1 MSRAV
6 GLIAAHELLETIKS
20 KSFLI
25 SLVLIPLLF
34 AFGIMIPQWLER
46 QTATTRTV
54 IVVDAAGGF
63 ADAFERELDRAYARR
78 VMDAVNQHLRAFAY
92 PEFRTPR
99 GLDATALPLILLKGR
114 EELTDGDADRFL
126 AQGGLDWYLT
136 IARPFLAPDSPPP
149 VVPPPAA
156 RAVPL
161 PDAFSVAQVL
171 ASPAETLRPW
181 LKGSRKL
188 NTGDGERAVTAAV
201 VFPPNVEP
209 AEPDSLAAMERG
221 TAEESVQ
228 IWSEGALPDALARRL
243 ANALDELFRERAL
256 LAAGGNPRILEAQDA
271 QAPLLELDISA
282 PEGREVTPADVVER
296 ILPRALSVLLIY
308 FLYINMFMLMSNT
321 MEEKSSRII
330 EVLVSTVRPVH
341 LMIGKLLGS
350 SLVALT
356 MFAVSVGSLIAVFMF
371 AGGSATVEFA
381 GILIDIVS
389 DSPILL
395 ALFGYFLLGYFL
407 FAGIFLTL
415 GAFCETRRDV
425 QNLGTPMALFMI
437 MVPIIVWA
445 FAEEPNS
452 GAATAL
458 SFAPFFGPFMLMAR
472 VTAEPPLLE
481 VAGAVAV
488 QLLSIVVLLWGSGKI
503 FRVAVLFSGKP
514 PKIGQLLRIVRR
526 EE

>member
-6 GLIAAHELLETIKS
+6 GLIAAHELLETVKS
-20 KSFLI
+20 KSFLV

-34 AFGIMIPQWLER
+34 AFGMLIPEWLER

-54 IVVDAAGGF
+54 IVVDAAGDF
-63 ADAFERELDRAYARR
+63 AETFERELERAYAHR
-78 VMDAVNQHLRAFAY
+78 VMYAVNQHLRAFAY
-92 PEFRTPR
+92 PEFKTPR
-99 GLDATALPLILLKGR
+99 GLDASALPIILLKGR
-114 EELTDGDADRFL
+114 DELTNTDADRFL
-126 AQGGLDWYLT
+126 SQGGLGWYMT
-136 IARPFLAPDSPPP
+136 IARPFLAPDAPPP
-149 VVPPPAA
+149 TVPPPTV
-156 RAVPL
+156 RTVPP
-161 PDAFSVAQVL
+161 PDTLSVAQVL

-181 LKGSRKL
+181 LNGARKL
-188 NTGDGERAVTAAV
+188 ETEEGERTVTAAI
-201 VFPPNVEP
+201 VFPPEIEP
-209 AEPDSLAAMERG
+209 APPDSLAAMERG
-221 TAEESVQ
+221 AAEESVQ
-228 IWSEGALPDALARRL
+228 IWSEGALPESLSRTLSDAL
-243 ANALDELFRERAL
+243 DKLFRERAL
-256 LAAGGNPRILEAQDA
+256 LAAAGDPRVLDSQEA
-271 QAPLLELDISA
+271 QAPMLKLDISA
-282 PEGREVTPADVVER
+282 PEGREVTPADVVAR

-381 GILIDIVS
+381 GILLDILT

-395 ALFGYFLLGYFL
+395 ALFGYFVLGYFL

-415 GAFCETRRDV
+415 GAFCETSRDV

-514 PKIGQLLRIVRR
+514 PKIGQLLRVLRR
-526 EE
+526 EG

>member
-1 MSRAV
+1 MSRAI
-6 GLIAAHELLETIKS
+6 GLIAAHELLETVKS
-20 KSFLI
+20 KSFLF

-46 QTATTRTV
+46 QTATTRNV
-54 IVVDAAGGF
+54 IVVDAAGGL
-63 ADAFERELDRAYARR
+63 ADAFARELDRAHARR
-78 VMDAVNQHLRAFAY
+78 VMYAVNRHLRAFAY
-92 PEFRTPR
+92 PEFKTPR
-99 GLDATALPLILLKGR
+99 GLDANALPLILLKGR
-114 EELTDGDADRFL
+114 DELTDGDADRFL
-126 AQGGLDWYLT
+126 SQGGIDWYMT
-136 IARPFLAPDSPPP
+136 IARPFLAPDAPPP
-149 VVPPPAA
+149 VAPPPVA
-156 RAVPL
+156 RLAPS
-161 PDAFSVAQVL
+161 PDELAPAQVL

-181 LKGSRKL
+181 LTGKRKL
-188 NTGDGERAVTAAV
+188 NTEDGENTVVAAV
-201 VFPPNVEP
+201 VFPAGIAP
-209 AEPDSLAAMERG
+209 AAPDSLAAMGRG
-221 TAEESVQ
+221 EVSDSVQ
-228 IWSEGALPDALARRL
+228 IWSEGALPDALARTL
-243 ANALDELFRERAL
+243 SDALDKLFRERAL
-256 LAAGGNPRILEAQDA
+256 LEAAGNPRVLQAQDA

-282 PEGREVTPADVVER
+282 PEGREVTSADVLQR

-356 MFAVSVGSLIAVFMF
+356 MFAVSIGSLIAVFLF
-371 AGGSATVEFA
+371 AGGSDTVEFA
-381 GILIDIVS
+381 GILLDILA

-395 ALFGYFLLGYFL
+395 ALFGYFVLGYFL

-415 GAFCETRRDV
+415 GAFCETSRDV

-481 VAGAVAV
+481 VAGAVTV
-488 QLLSIVVLLWGSGKI
+488 QLLSIVFLLWGSGKV

-514 PKIGQLLRIVRR
+514 PKIGQLFRILRR
-526 EE
+526 EG